1 MRMENEYILRM
12 AIPSDC
18 LKINNLLTK
27 YHVENLPSGSL
38 DQGYISIRFSD
49 EQILEMI
56 DFPGVIVACDHANE
70 IIATACLSTLKEDIW
85 HQSEFAN
92 ALFSAI
98 QTSSYG
104 GKQLIGYKV
113 AMYGPVCVDEKFS
126 GRGIAQMLFDLA
138 RQTLGLRGFDFGL
151 LFIDQQNAR
160 SMHVHLH
167 KLSVKPI
174 DTFKVGEKSY
184 ALGLFPTRP

>member
-12 AIPSDC
+12 ATPSDC

-38 DQGYISIRFSD
+38 DQGYISIRFNE

-70 IIATACLSTLKEDIW
+70 IIATACLSTLKEDIR
-85 HQSEFAN
+85 HQSEFSKT
-92 ALFSAI
+92 LFSLI
-98 QTSSYG
+98 KTSSYG

-126 GRGIAQMLFDLA
+126 GKGIAQKLFDFT

-151 LFIDQQNAR
+151 LFIDRQNVR

-167 KLSVKPI
+167 KLSVELV
-174 DTFKVGEKSY
+174 DTFKVGEKSFV
-184 ALGLFPTRP
+184 LGLFSTTP